1 MSNFDLSVKSMPSYT
16 PSRRN
21 FGAGGRTGK
30 QRLQVAVNVALI
42 AAAFLFVTAAVLG
55 IFP

>member
-1 MSNFDLSVKSMPSYT
+1 MSNIDLSVKSMPYA
-16 PSRRN
+16 PSRRKS
-21 FGAGGRTGK
+21 GAGGRTGK
-30 QRLQVAVNVALI
+30 QKFQVAVNVVLV

>member
-1 MSNFDLSVKSMPSYT
+1 MSNIDFSVKSPAFTS
-16 PSRRN
+16 
-21 FGAGGRTGK
+21 GRTHAGSGARTARQK
-30 QRLQVAVNVALI
+30 VQMVLNTALI